1 MPPISDERPLPLFN
15 KSIEHFIHQMEQESG
30 GDVNMFPEEEKKEV
44 NYSKP
49 NVNQRFDILNLFV
62 KYFTNY
68 ITSTNL
74 LSDSKSDAI
83 MNEYLKIIKI
93 FNQFSDRC
101 H

>member
-1 MPPISDERPLPLFN
+1 
-15 KSIEHFIHQMEQESG
+15 
-30 GDVNMFPEEEKKEV
+30 MFPEEEKKEV

-62 KYFTNY
+62 RYFTNY